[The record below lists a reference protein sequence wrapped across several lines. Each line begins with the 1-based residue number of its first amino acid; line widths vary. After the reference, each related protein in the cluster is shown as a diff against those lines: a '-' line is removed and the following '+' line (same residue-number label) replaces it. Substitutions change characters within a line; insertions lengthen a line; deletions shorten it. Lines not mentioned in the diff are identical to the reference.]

1 MDAPAVAIIRTGGH
15 SDMKQQRPVPTEAE
29 CYEIIRHFD
38 MLDNIVRHSE
48 MVTAVS
54 LALVDNLK
62 DPSIVQKSLV
72 LSAALLH
79 DIAKTRTIGSKELR
93 HDLIG
98 GQIMR
103 EMGFDAIAEIVE
115 SHVVFDG
122 FDPDGDLEER
132 EIVFYADKRV
142 MHDRIV
148 SIDDRVD
155 DLVERYGI
163 NQRIVALITENKT
176 FVLQL
181 ESKLRS
187 FLARDIDEI
196 VSGVR

>member
-1 MDAPAVAIIRTGGH
+1 
-15 SDMKQQRPVPTEAE
+15 MKQVSPVPTEAE
-29 CYEIIRHFD
+29 CYEIIKRFN

-54 LALVDNLK
+54 LALADNLK
-62 DPSIVQKSLV
+62 DPSIVQRSLV

-93 HDLIG
+93 HDMIG

-103 EMGFDAIAEIVE
+103 EMGYDAIAEIVE
-115 SHVVFDG
+115 SHVVFEG
-122 FDPDGDLEER
+122 FNPDGGLEER

-163 NQRIVALITENKT
+163 SPRIVTLITENKA

-181 ESKLRS
+181 ESKLKS
-187 FLARDIDEI
+187 FLARDIEEI

>member
-1 MDAPAVAIIRTGGH
+1 
-15 SDMKQQRPVPTEAE
+15 MKQECPVPTEAE
-29 CYEIIRHFD
+29 CYEIIKRFN

-48 MVTAVS
+48 VVTAVS
-54 LALVDNLK
+54 MALVDNLK
-62 DPSIVQKSLV
+62 DPSIVQRSLV
-72 LSAALLH
+72 QSAALLH

-93 HDLIG
+93 HDMIG

-103 EMGFDAIAEIVE
+103 DMGYDAIAEIVE
-115 SHVVFDG
+115 SHVVFERFNPG
-122 FDPDGDLEER
+122 GGLEER

-163 NQRIVALITENKT
+163 NQRIVKLITENKA

-181 ESKLRS
+181 ESKLQS